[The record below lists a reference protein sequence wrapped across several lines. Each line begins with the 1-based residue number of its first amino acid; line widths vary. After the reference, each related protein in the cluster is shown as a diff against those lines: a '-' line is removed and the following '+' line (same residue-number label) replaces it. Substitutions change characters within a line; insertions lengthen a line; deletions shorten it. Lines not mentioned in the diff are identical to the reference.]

1 MKKLNHF
8 TTGLFFLT
16 LSFGAIA
23 QSKTG
28 ADYFAGKWNVV
39 VYGTPY
45 GAELKR
51 TYVLEKKDNSLSGI
65 VQDSTG
71 KQIATCSKVDVK
83 DNDATLYYTTMNTDV
98 SVVLT
103 KQDDDHVTGKAMG
116 TFDVKGERVK

>member
-1 MKKLNHF
+1 MKKLTYF
-8 TTGLFFLT
+8 VAGLFFLA
-16 LSFGAIA
+16 LSFNGRA

-28 ADYFAGKWNVV
+28 ADYFAGKWNVI

-45 GAELKR
+45 GPELKR
-51 TYVLEKKDNSLSGI
+51 TYVLEKKDNGLSGI

-71 KQIATCSKVDVK
+71 TQIATCSRVDVK
-83 DNDATLYYTTMNTDV
+83 DNDVTLYYTAMNTEV

-116 TFDVKGERVK
+116 RFDAKGERVR